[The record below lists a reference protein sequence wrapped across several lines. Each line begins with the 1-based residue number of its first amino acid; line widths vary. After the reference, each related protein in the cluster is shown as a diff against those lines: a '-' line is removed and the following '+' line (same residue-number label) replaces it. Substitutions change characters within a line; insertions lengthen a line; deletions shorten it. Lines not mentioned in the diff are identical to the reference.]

1 MLSRETMPLRNLS
14 KWKAWENPIQS
25 FRTRE
30 MFKTIWYKSTS
41 LGSKLDGAELPHSSQ
56 TLASQLPHSSRSLL
70 LQVLGPLFPLIHFSH
85 FIG

>member
-1 MLSRETMPLRNLS
+1 ME
-14 KWKAWENPIQS
+14 AWENPIQS

-30 MFKTIWYKSTS
+30 MFETIWYKSTS

-56 TLASQLPHSSRSLL
+56 TLASQVPDPPLSLL
-70 LQVLGPLFPLIHFSH
+70 LQVLGPLFPLIHFPH